1 MFKPAKIEP
10 TTDRIAQIK
19 APPGFKVE
27 PFASGLQNAR
37 IVAVSEDGTVYVSR
51 RDQGDVLM
59 LKDEDGDGRADRA
72 PVTVANRS
80 GAHGVAIKDGKLYLV
95 TVKEIFVSDIL
106 EDGTLSQLTMIIGDL
121 PDAGQHPNRVIAFGP
136 DGMLYISVGST
147 CNACNESNPE
157 NATILRATPDGKTR
171 IIFASGLRNTIGFGW
186 SPDTGEFWAWITGS
200 IFWATKSSLKNLT
213 RLSLGNSMAGRT
225 SGVMAA

>member
-1 MFKPAKIEP
+1 MRIGLLAATALAGGLFPILVAVAQQGDGTEVRLAVNVFKPAKIEP

-59 LKDEDGDGRADRA
+59 LKDEDGDGRADKA

-80 GAHGVAIKDGKLYLV
+80 GAHGLAIKDGLIYLGR
-95 TVKEIFVSDIL
+95 VKEVSVLVIL
-106 EDGTLSQLTMIIGDL
+106 EDGTPSRLYD
-121 PDAGQHPNRVIAFGP
+121 DYRGP
-136 DGMLYISVGST
+136 
-147 CNACNESNPE
+147 
-157 NATILRATPDGKTR
+157 
-171 IIFASGLRNTIGFGW
+171 
-186 SPDTGEFWAWITGS
+186 
-200 IFWATKSSLKNLT
+200 
-213 RLSLGNSMAGRT
+213 AGRRPA
-225 SGVMAA
+225 S